1 MTSVC
6 LVRLFTTK
14 LNRMITIKELQLDN
28 ETALKLI
35 KLIKKEEPEIWKVL
49 KGELTEALNIQNVS
63 KKTPILQQPTERWKA
78 QTKWLLDDNHS
89 F

>member
-1 MTSVC
+1 MTTVC

-28 ETALKLI
+28 ETAMKLI

-49 KGELTEALNIQNVS
+49 KGEITEALVRINKI
-63 KKTPILQQPTERWKA
+63 
-78 QTKWLLDDNHS
+78 
-89 F
+89 